1 VRLMKLTSV
10 TMFVTLLGA
19 ATLFGQSAATAA
31 RPQKSNIHGT
41 IRLDPATVA
50 FGAEVT
56 FENGKAN
63 TIAFTDKEGFYEAN
77 LPVGFYTMN
86 VNPMTPGF
94 REYRR
99 PLFRVASATNLT
111 LDATVGP
118 GVPCDLVVPDG
129 SDHTLTP
136 DEAQD
141 ACGSLDIFEAPSK
154 DGTPFQLFIDYPN
167 RQRTDRGV
175 IYNSRKL
182 EGFKTPVLVAYNL
195 FTLQADNVV
204 YDVQDRILKAMG
216 NVLVVSPDGGTQRA
230 DSMTLKIENGEVT
243 PLL

>member
-1 VRLMKLTSV
+1 VRLMKLTSI

-19 ATLFGQSAATAA
+19 AALFGQSAATAA

-63 TIAFTDKEGFYEAN
+63 TTAFTDKEGFYEAN
-77 LPVGFYTMN
+77 LPAGFYTMT

-94 REYRR
+94 RKYRR
-99 PLFRVASATNLT
+99 PLFRVAPAMNLT
-111 LDATVGP
+111 LDATVEP
-118 GVPCDLVVPDG
+118 GVPCDLVVPEG

-136 DEAQD
+136 GEAQD
-141 ACGSLDIFEAPSK
+141 ACGSLDVFEAPSK

-175 IYNSRKL
+175 VYNSRKL
-182 EGFKTPVLVAYNL
+182 EGLMTPVLVAYNL

-204 YDVQDRILKAMG
+204 YDVQARILKAMG
-216 NVLVVSPDGGTQRA
+216 NVLVVSTDGGTQRA